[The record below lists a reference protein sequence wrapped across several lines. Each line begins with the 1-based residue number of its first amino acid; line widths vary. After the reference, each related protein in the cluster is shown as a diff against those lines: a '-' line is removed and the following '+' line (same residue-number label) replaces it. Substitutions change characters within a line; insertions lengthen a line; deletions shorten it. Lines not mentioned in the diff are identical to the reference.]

1 MGWLDFLFLPRGN
14 ASTHS
19 CFIVLSL
26 MLKPTIPYTQIEEKR
41 EGNGKSEFEN

>member
-1 MGWLDFLFLPRGN
+1 MARFSILPRGN

-26 MLKPTIPYTQIEEKR
+26 MLKPIIPYTQIWRRKEK
-41 EGNGKSEFEN
+41 GTVKVNDFEK

>member
-1 MGWLDFLFLPRGN
+1 MARFSILPRGN

-26 MLKPTIPYTQIEEKR
+26 MLKPTIPYTQTEQKG
-41 EGNGKSEFEN
+41 EGNGKSERI